1 MSGCDTHHA
10 EDTGFYTLPSNPAT
24 RKKWIE
30 VCGFKSWQSERK
42 IRVCWKHFQREDF
55 CNPIDPADWDECPGK
70 GFGRLKKGT
79 VPTQNLPVHVDPNVD
94 LTLGQTEVVGATKP
108 DDINENLANNDSVSP
123 DVVNELIDH
132 DYATSG
138 PPPKNSKEEP
148 PKKDKKAE
156 HSKDSRLSRMK
167 KTITLLK
174 NQIKGFLQ
182 NGKIPKKTR
191 RKIVE
196 EELSHKFT
204 PGQIHQMLKPRG
216 EILKIGPRK
225 GKRRITRSEQAILL
239 ILVSTFLK
247 DLLATLDRAF
257 KEFLDLFVDKYRA

>member
-1 MSGCDTHHA
+1 M
-10 EDTGFYTLPSNPAT
+10 
-24 RKKWIE
+24 
-30 VCGFKSWQSERK
+30 
-42 IRVCWKHFQREDF
+42 
-55 CNPIDPADWDECPGK
+55 
-70 GFGRLKKGT
+70 
-79 VPTQNLPVHVDPNVD
+79 DPNVD

-108 DDINENLANNDSVSP
+108 DDIIENLANNDSVSP

-182 NGKIPKKTR
+182 NGKIPKTTR

-239 ILVSTFLK
+239 ILVSTFLPA
-247 DLLATLDRAF
+247 LLRTLERAI
-257 KEFLDLFVDKYRA
+257 KKVLDQINFTY

>member
-1 MSGCDTHHA
+1 M
-10 EDTGFYTLPSNPAT
+10 
-24 RKKWIE
+24 
-30 VCGFKSWQSERK
+30 
-42 IRVCWKHFQREDF
+42 
-55 CNPIDPADWDECPGK
+55 
-70 GFGRLKKGT
+70 KKGT

-108 DDINENLANNDSVSP
+108 DDIIENLANNDSVSP

-182 NGKIPKKTR
+182 NGKIPKKPVV
-191 RKIVE
+191 K
-196 EELSHKFT
+196 L
-204 PGQIHQMLKPRG
+204 
-216 EILKIGPRK
+216 
-225 GKRRITRSEQAILL
+225 
-239 ILVSTFLK
+239 
-247 DLLATLDRAF
+247 
-257 KEFLDLFVDKYRA
+257 